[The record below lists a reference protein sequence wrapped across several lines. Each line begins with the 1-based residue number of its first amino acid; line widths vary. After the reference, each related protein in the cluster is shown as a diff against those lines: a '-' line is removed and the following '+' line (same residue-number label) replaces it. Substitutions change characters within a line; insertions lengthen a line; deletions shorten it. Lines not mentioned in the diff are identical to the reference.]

1 MFTNPTQPNIPDF
14 SAFVLNQ
21 GVPPADLPTGTLT
34 TVSISTSGTLTAASS
49 TGTVAVGM
57 VLVGAGIPANTY
69 IATWNSGTNSGTV
82 LPSPTA
88 AVGAAT
94 ATSYSP
100 YLAWALTGAVGV
112 TLVPPSCMPPILY
125 VTAAYNYGM
134 HKLLKVAQDQP
145 GQIFFSQ
152 QRTTFNLLS
161 FKAGPVASSADQ
173 ATSSTLVTPDFLKGL
188 TIGDLDLL
196 NTPWGREYLDY
207 SQMYGPSIVGVS

>member
-21 GVPPADLPTGTLT
+21 GVPSADLPTGTLT
-34 TVSISTSGTLTAASS
+34 TISISTSGALMAASS

-57 VLVGAGIPANTY
+57 VLVGPGVPVNTY
-69 IATWNSGTNSGTV
+69 IATWNSGTNSGTA
-82 LPSPTA
+82 LPLPTA

-94 ATSYSP
+94 ATAYSP

-145 GQIFFSQ
+145 GQTFFVE
-152 QRTTFNLLS
+152 QRAAFKLLS
-161 FKAGPVASSADQ
+161 FKAGPVGASADLKH
-173 ATSSTLVTPDFLKGL
+173 SSLP
-188 TIGDLDLL
+188 ISS
-196 NTPWGREYLDY
+196 RA
-207 SQMYGPSIVGVS
+207 